1 MRSHYYRIGSVK
13 MYWFYTV
20 ASGLPEDGCRT
31 KHMAGMS
38 EKEVWVVPTEHE
50 FVCIEVIILC
60 VLQMQ

>member
-1 MRSHYYRIGSVK
+1 